1 MASTAS
7 WRWLGIGALLLLLP
21 LPSAAASPPKIRASA
36 AALIDAETGV
46 VLFEKSMHERR
57 PMASTTKVMTA
68 LLVLESSDLPET
80 VKVGRVVNTVSG
92 SSLYLKPGDVVRT
105 DDLLTA
111 LLVQSANDAAVV
123 LAEEISGS
131 VAAFADRMNERAQQL
146 GVSDTHFLNPHGLH
160 HSGHYSSAYDLA
172 VITREAF
179 NHTRFGELV
188 ASKRVKVAVPSAPG
202 GRRLLVN
209 HNKLLWKADYADGV
223 KTGYVRQSGHCLIA
237 SGTQDERRLIVVLLN
252 TGDMYGEA
260 KALLDYGFRNFRRQV
275 YVHPGDA
282 VGRAEVRG
290 GQEPQVPVVCQKT
303 LSSISGPG
311 MEDDVRLEVTVAPLE
326 APVAAGT
333 PAGEARLVSD
343 GRVLASSLLLSS
355 EPVPR
360 SRLRVSGLW
369 LLRAVVI
376 VGLLLLL
383 TRAYGKAVKA
393 NRRRGSHLAA

>member
-1 MASTAS
+1 M
-7 WRWLGIGALLLLLP
+7 
-21 LPSAAASPPKIRASA
+21 
-36 AALIDAETGV
+36 DAETGV
-46 VLFEKSMHERR
+46 VLFEKAIHERR

-68 LLVLESSDLPET
+68 LLVLESSALPET
-80 VKVGRVVNTVSG
+80 IKVGQVVNTVSG
-92 SSLYLKPGDVVRT
+92 SSLYLKPGDIVRT

-131 VAAFADRMNERAQQL
+131 VPAFSQLMNERAQEL
-146 GVSDTHFLNPHGLH
+146 GVTDTHFLNPHGLH

-188 ASKRVKVAVPSAPG
+188 ATKRVKVAVPSAPG
-202 GRRLLVN
+202 GQRLLVN

-237 SGTQDERRLIVVLLN
+237 SGRQDERRLIAVLLN
-252 TGDMYGEA
+252 TPDMYGEA
-260 KALLDYGFRNFRRQV
+260 KALLEYGFRNFKRQV
-275 YVHPGDA
+275 YAHCGDA

-290 GQEPQVPVVCQKT
+290 GQEPEVPVVCQKT
-303 LSSISGPG
+303 LSSVSGPG
-311 MEDDVRLEVTVAPLE
+311 MEDDVRLEVTMAPLE

-333 PAGEARLVSD
+333 PAGEARLVAGD
-343 GRVLASSLLLSS
+343 RVLASSPLLSAGS
-355 EPVPR
+355 VPR
-360 SRLRVSGLW
+360 SRLHVSGLW
-369 LLRAVVI
+369 FLRAVVI

-383 TRAYGKAVKA
+383 SKAYGKAVKA